1 MGAVQA
7 KKEYE
12 VAMEQFKA
20 AGGVQAPRKRK
31 ADKQGGKPHKDPNKP
46 KKPTGGAYGQFMNA
60 NRVSIMN
67 SLPAGA
73 NKITDT
79 ARKAG
84 EQWKMLSEKEKEKY
98 EKLYQT
104 KMEEYNEA
112 MANYSAG
119 AEDDNE
125 DDDGDDDA

>member
-1 MGAVQA
+1 MG
-7 KKEYE
+7 
-12 VAMEQFKA
+12 
-20 AGGVQAPRKRK
+20 PRKRK
-31 ADKQGGKPHKDPNKP
+31 ADKQGGKPQKDPNKP

-84 EQWKMLSEKEKEKY
+84 EQWKMLPEEEKEKY

-104 KMEEYNEA
+104 KMEEYKEA

-119 AEDDNE
+119 AEDGDN
-125 DDDGDDDA
+125 DDDGDDDADDGEV